1 MSYAQVAD
9 IQARFQN
16 RDLVQLS
23 NEDPTITIVNTTFI
37 QTALDDAS
45 SEIDTYLEARF
56 ALPLTDPPATLVRIC
71 CDITMYRMQALRP
84 LHDVVEARKRYDDVI
99 ATLERV
105 AAGQLT
111 LGLAADGSE
120 PPDPTNPAV
129 AVVQAGGDP
138 SATPPT
144 RVFSRGNLKGF

>member
-1 MSYAQVAD
+1 MSYAQVTD
-9 IQARFQN
+9 IQARFPN

-23 NEDPTITIVNTTFI
+23 NEDPTVTIVNTAFI

-56 ALPLTDPPATLVRIC
+56 ALPLSDPPATLVRVC
-71 CDITMYRMQALRP
+71 CDIAMYRMQAMRP
-84 LHDVVEARKRYDDVI
+84 LHDIAEARKRYDDVI
-99 ATLERV
+99 TTLQRV
-105 AAGQLT
+105 AAGELT
-111 LGLAADGSE
+111 LGLAADGLE
-120 PPDPTNPAV
+120 PPDPMNPAV

-144 RVFSRGNLKGF
+144 RIFSRGNLKGF